1 MPASDLKP
9 VVNRMWFK
17 NVQVYTFTEEFSH
30 STEQME
36 AALAK
41 FPFTPLSQL
50 QETTFGWVAPFK
62 DSDILVETVAG
73 RIFLCAQIQ
82 DKILPASVINDYL
95 LERLDALEEAEG
107 RRAGKKE
114 REQLKED
121 VRAELLPKAFH
132 KTRRVSAW
140 IDPKNKWLV
149 VNASSEK
156 SADDFTAQLREALG
170 TLSVVPLAKSASG
183 AEILTSWYLDST
195 TLPTGTELEAEM
207 ELTMVQDPAVKA
219 KYKNLDLAA
228 PEIQLSLD
236 SGMRIRQIAMA
247 FADQCQFVLNEKFQI
262 KRLKYEDKLV
272 EQANDSDNPRS
283 DALMMSDTLSQLL
296 LLLEPYTLSEG
307 V

>member
-9 VVNRMWFK
+9 VVNKMWFK
-17 NVQVYTFTEEFSH
+17 NVQVYTFTEEFNH

-36 AALAK
+36 EALAK

-95 LERLDALEEAEG
+95 LERLDALEE
-107 RRAGKKE
+107 E

-140 IDPKNKWLV
+140 IDPQNKWLV

-156 SADDFTAQLREALG
+156 SADDFTGQLREALG
-170 TLSVVPLAKSASG
+170 TLSVVPLAKSAAG
-183 AEILTSWYLDST
+183 AEILTGWYVDPT
-195 TLPTGTELEAEM
+195 TLPTSTELEAEM

-247 FADQCQFVLNEKFQI
+247 FADQCQFVINEKFQL

-272 EQANDSDNPRS
+272 EQANDSDDPRS

-296 LLLEPYTLSEG
+296 LLLEPYTVSEG

>member
-1 MPASDLKP
+1 
-9 VVNRMWFK
+9 MWFK

-170 TLSVVPLAKSASG
+170 TLSVVPLGKSAAG
-183 AEILTSWYLDST
+183 GEILTGWYLDPT

-236 SGMRIRQIAMA
+236 SGMLIRQIAMA
-247 FADQCQFVLNEKFQI
+247 FADQCQFVLNEKFQL
-262 KRLKYEDKLV
+262 KRLKYQDKLV
-272 EQANDSDNPRS
+272 EQA
-283 DALMMSDTLSQLL
+283 
-296 LLLEPYTLSEG
+296 
-307 V
+307 

>member
-1 MPASDLKP
+1 MPASESKP
-9 VVNRMWFK
+9 MGNIMWFK

-30 STEQME
+30 SSADME

-41 FPFTPLSQL
+41 YPFTPLSQL
-50 QETTFGWVAPFK
+50 QETTFGWVPPFK
-62 DSDILVETVAG
+62 DSEILVETVAE
-73 RIFLCAQIQ
+73 RIFISAQIQ

-121 VRAELLPKAFH
+121 IRAELLPKAFH
-132 KTRRVSAW
+132 KTRRLSAW
-140 IDPKNKWLV
+140 IDPKHKWLV
-149 VNASSEK
+149 VNAASEK

-170 TLSVVPLAKSASG
+170 SLSIVPLAKSAAG
-183 AEILTSWYLDST
+183 AEILTGWYLDPT
-195 TLPTGTELEAEM
+195 TLPVGTELEAEM

-236 SGMRIRQIAMA
+236 SGMLIRQIAMA
-247 FADQCQFVLNEKFQI
+247 FSDQCQFIINEKFQL

-272 EQANDSDNPRS
+272 EQASDSDDPRT

-296 LLLEPYTLSEG
+296 LLLEAYTLSEG
-307 V
+307 I

>member
-1 MPASDLKP
+1 
-9 VVNRMWFK
+9 
-17 NVQVYTFTEEFSH
+17 
-30 STEQME
+30 
-36 AALAK
+36 
-41 FPFTPLSQL
+41 
-50 QETTFGWVAPFK
+50 
-62 DSDILVETVAG
+62 
-73 RIFLCAQIQ
+73 
-82 DKILPASVINDYL
+82 
-95 LERLDALEEAEG
+95 
-107 RRAGKKE
+107 
-114 REQLKED
+114 
-121 VRAELLPKAFH
+121 
-132 KTRRVSAW
+132 
-140 IDPKNKWLV
+140 
-149 VNASSEK
+149 
-156 SADDFTAQLREALG
+156 EALG

-272 EQANDSDNPRS
+272 EQANDSDDPRS